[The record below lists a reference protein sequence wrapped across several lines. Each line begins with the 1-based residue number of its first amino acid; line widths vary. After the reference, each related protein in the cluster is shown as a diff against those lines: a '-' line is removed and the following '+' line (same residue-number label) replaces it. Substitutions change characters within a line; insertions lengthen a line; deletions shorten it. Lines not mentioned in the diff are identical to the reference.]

1 MDSNGTFTAE
11 DDVSAIIGMFG
22 AKLGVTDAPL
32 TLIVRMTMRA
42 DAGAVVDAAFARAH
56 HATMKDAGAIS
67 FDLNH
72 DAADPN
78 VVVVYERWRSLAD
91 LETHL
96 RTSHATILRDAFND
110 LIVGVPEF
118 TILTPVPFM
127 IADGETRGALA

>member
-1 MDSNGTFTAE
+1 MTDPRRFGECGGDRQGLVLAARGAQAE
-11 DDVSAIIGMFG
+11 DG
-22 AKLGVTDAPL
+22 GVRE
-32 TLIVRMTMRA
+32 V
-42 DAGAVVDAAFARAH
+42 
-56 HATMKDAGAIS
+56 
-67 FDLNH
+67 
-72 DAADPN
+72 